1 MTELSV
7 ACACGHI
14 LSAPL
19 ARAGKKIECPRCG
32 KFATLPAAPPAAS
45 LGVSRAAAGSDVGAR
60 CSICQTA
67 VSAGSLI
74 RACDRCGLGYHEDC
88 WIENG
93 GCATYG
99 CERAPTTVKDP
110 GTKAAGAGW
119 GDEKTCP
126 RCNRRIRSVA
136 LKCRYC
142 GAGFSTS
149 DPLSRSDY
157 RSDILFQ
164 EERQRFVQTAA
175 VFFAASLLGC
185 LAPAIFPAS
194 LIWLVKS
201 RKWLGRV
208 AGVAPALAVAAV
220 TLSFLYCVVL
230 SFVFLVD

>member
-7 ACACGHI
+7 TCACGQV
-14 LSAPL
+14 LTAAL
-19 ARAGKKIECPRCG
+19 ARAGRKIECPRCA

-45 LGVSRAAAGSDVGAR
+45 LGISRAAAGADVGAL

-67 VSAGSLI
+67 VSVGAPL
-74 RACDRCGLGYHEDC
+74 RACDRCGIGYHEDC
-88 WIENG
+88 WVGYG

-99 CERAPTTVKDP
+99 CERAPKTVKDP
-110 GTKAAGAGW
+110 GATASGAGW
-119 GDEKTCP
+119 GDEKSCP

-142 GAGFSTS
+142 AASFSTS
-149 DPLSRSDY
+149 DPLSRSEY
-157 RSDILFQ
+157 RSDMAFQ
-164 EERQRFVQTAA
+164 DERQRFVQTAA
-175 VFFAASLLGC
+175 VFFGASLLGC
-185 LAPAIFPAS
+185 LAPVIFPAS
-194 LIWLVKS
+194 LIWLIRS

-220 TLSFLYCVVL
+220 TLSFLHCVVL